1 MTGPPWSFET
11 TGPDG
16 FARYLPLIAVAVLVL
31 VAGVSGYV
39 FGYLDGMESVAA
51 ICADR

>member
-11 TGPDG
+11 TAPG
-16 FARYLPLIAVAVLVL
+16 FARYLSLIAVAVLVL
-31 VAGVSGYV
+31 AAGVSGYV

-51 ICADR
+51 ICAGR